1 MEDYI
6 IYAIVLAALFFIYKK
21 TFGKNAGCGCSG
33 ESKCNKK

>member
-6 IYAIVLAALFFIYKK
+6 IYGIVLVSLFFIYKK
-21 TFGKNAGCGCSG
+21 TFGKNAGCGCSS

>member
-6 IYAIVLAALFFIYKK
+6 IYGIVILAVFFLYKK

-33 ESKCNKK
+33 KSKCSKK